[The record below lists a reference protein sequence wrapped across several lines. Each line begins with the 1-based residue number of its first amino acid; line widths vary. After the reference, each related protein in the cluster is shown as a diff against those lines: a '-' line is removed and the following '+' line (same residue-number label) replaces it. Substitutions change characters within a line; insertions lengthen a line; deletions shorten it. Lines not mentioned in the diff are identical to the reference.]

1 MSKQAPSRE
10 KRLRKHYLE
19 RSLGNDKII
28 NMPEASQEEK
38 IEDRKWAKQVLE
50 EYRDYQN
57 PSVTADID
65 VVWAISGRGS
75 YDAKPTP
82 YLLNSPE
89 FAKSDLFREDDRQ
102 QTDFAA
108 QLVREI
114 TALRLNKDVGE
125 ITKDDIEESGPI
137 LFYNGTNF
145 QNQQLRNAVVSGNF
159 PIPKN
164 KVRIEKLS
172 ETDDPKDANTRTQF
186 ERFPKELLENLIVN
200 NQRVALVQARWHLP
214 RIARTIDSEA
224 VLEKQPLW
232 SNTKIVYF
240 VSDKTKEQLPG
251 DQKSITKR
259 AVDILGA
266 VRGEGTRINRY
277 SKARTGSSEPR
288 YS

>member
-1 MSKQAPSRE
+1 MSEAP
-10 KRLRKHYLE
+10 
-19 RSLGNDKII
+19 
-28 NMPEASQEEK
+28 QEEK
-38 IEDRKWAKQVLE
+38 IENRKWTRQVLK
-50 EYRDYQN
+50 EYREYRN

-102 QTDFAA
+102 QTDFAV
-108 QLVREI
+108 QLVRKI
-114 TALRLNKDVGE
+114 TALRLNKDAGE
-125 ITKDDIEESGPI
+125 ITKDDIEKSGPT

-145 QNQQLRNAVVSGNF
+145 QNKQLRDAVMSGNF
-159 PIPKN
+159 PIPQN

-186 ERFPKELLENLIVN
+186 ERFPKELLEDLIAS

-232 SNTKIVYF
+232 NNANIVYF
-240 VSDKTKEQLPG
+240 VSDKTKEQLPR
-251 DQKSITKR
+251 DQKSVTKR
-259 AVDILGA
+259 AVDILVA
-266 VRGEGTRINRY
+266 IRGEGTRINTY
-277 SKARTGSSEPR
+277 SKTGTGSSKPR
-288 YS
+288 YP